1 MEEKT
6 KRFFNVLNHLDVTG
20 YKLSKQSPLI
30 TQQKLTNAKSGR
42 NIISTD
48 IVMELCRLYPHVNP
62 SYILAGD
69 GNMFKPDEVQSLK
82 STDITATKAQNNSEM
97 EKEKAI
103 KILNN
108 LVNYLG
114 ITVNQLSESIGK
126 SRSQWAYDVL
136 NPQKKVGISKNI
148 AEMISKRYPEINEAW
163 LLGVDDKMLLTSSSA
178 TPTAE
183 SERNTSIKDNTDIVS
198 AKLYLRENLVN
209 IPYVPIDAK
218 ASFVESLYDTTYDM
232 DFYGVMPEDGEDLI
246 SGDYVVFQIKG
257 DSMSPNIPNSSKV
270 LARKI
275 PERRW
280 ETASG
285 VVVIVYGK
293 TLTIK
298 RILKNSLFG
307 GNSLTLKADNPEYGQ
322 FEVERKEIRGMW
334 QAIRIVSK
342 TII

>member
-1 MEEKT
+1 MENRDVVMRIKMLIEK
-6 KRFFNVLNHLDVTG
+6 KEMSPSGFAKIIGFNQSN
-20 YKLSKQSPLI
+20 LSK
-30 TQQKLTNAKSGR
+30 
-42 NIISTD
+42 
-48 IVMELCRLYPHVNP
+48 
-62 SYILAGD
+62 ILRGERD
-69 GNMFKPDEVQSLK
+69 VP
-82 STDITATKAQNNSEM
+82 T
-97 EKEKAI
+97 
-103 KILNN
+103 N
-108 LVNYLG
+108 LVNA
-114 ITVNQLSESIGK
+114 ICDT
-126 SRSQWAYDVL
+126 L
-136 NPQKKVGISKNI
+136 NVPY
-148 AEMISKRYPEINEAW
+148 RW
-163 LLGVDDKMLLTSSSA
+163 LVAGEGDMLTKG
-178 TPTAE
+178 E
-183 SERNTSIKDNTDIVS
+183 TDIVS

-246 SGDYVVFQIKG
+246 SGGYVVFQIKG

-275 PERRW
+275 PEGRW

-285 VVVIVYGK
+285 VIVIVYGK

>member
-1 MEEKT
+1 
-6 KRFFNVLNHLDVTG
+6 
-20 YKLSKQSPLI
+20 
-30 TQQKLTNAKSGR
+30 
-42 NIISTD
+42 
-48 IVMELCRLYPHVNP
+48 
-62 SYILAGD
+62 
-69 GNMFKPDEVQSLK
+69 
-82 STDITATKAQNNSEM
+82 M

-163 LLGVDDKMLLTSSSA
+163 LLGVDDKMLLTSSNA
-178 TPTAE
+178 TPTVE
-183 SERNTSIKDNTDIVS
+183 SERNTSIKDTTDIVS
-198 AKLYLRENLVN
+198 AKLYLHENLVN

-275 PERRW
+275 PEGRW

-285 VVVIVYGK
+285 VIVIVYGK

>member
-1 MEEKT
+1 MENRDVVMRIKMLIEK
-6 KRFFNVLNHLDVTG
+6 KEMSPSGFAKIIGFNQSN
-20 YKLSKQSPLI
+20 LSK
-30 TQQKLTNAKSGR
+30 
-42 NIISTD
+42 
-48 IVMELCRLYPHVNP
+48 
-62 SYILAGD
+62 ILRGERD
-69 GNMFKPDEVQSLK
+69 VP
-82 STDITATKAQNNSEM
+82 T
-97 EKEKAI
+97 
-103 KILNN
+103 N
-108 LVNYLG
+108 LVNAICDTLNVPYRWLVAG
-114 ITVNQLSESIGK
+114 EGDMLTKSE
-126 SRSQWAYDVL
+126 
-136 NPQKKVGISKNI
+136 
-148 AEMISKRYPEINEAW
+148 
-163 LLGVDDKMLLTSSSA
+163 
-178 TPTAE
+178 
-183 SERNTSIKDNTDIVS
+183 TDIVS